1 MKHDARGQRYFA
13 KSHSQNLKA
22 MRTDSLK
29 LKKPMSKVAQKQAPA
44 PTELE
49 MQRKE
54 KKYRLYI
61 ERNLSRISNCRGS
74 FAARMD
80 ILGKEIEKF
89 LKAWHALTHEQ
100 KFNMYLNARYI
111 IQTINV
117 HTTANS
123 VKQAGSLPFMQLQGD
138 SNHCGVCAFN
148 NLVGQEVTTVH
159 EMNVAADELWLRQFE
174 ILGLSITDD
183 VQRHRD
189 SNGFHSLDTMLAI
202 ASIHGLVFSH
212 LICEYSPY

>member
-29 LKKPMSKVAQKQAPA
+29 LKKPMTKVAQKQAPA

-54 KKYRLYI
+54 KKCRLYI

-111 IQTINV
+111 IQTINCI
-117 HTTANS
+117 
-123 VKQAGSLPFMQLQGD
+123 P
-138 SNHCGVCAFN
+138 
-148 NLVGQEVTTVH
+148 
-159 EMNVAADELWLRQFE
+159 
-174 ILGLSITDD
+174 
-183 VQRHRD
+183 
-189 SNGFHSLDTMLAI
+189 
-202 ASIHGLVFSH
+202 
-212 LICEYSPY
+212 